1 MKKLIWLIVIVAV
14 VAGAWYLM
22 SGKAPVN
29 TDTATQQDAQQIT
42 AEASAISN
50 LPGLDDASLNAE
62 FKQID
67 ADSKS
72 L

>member
-14 VAGAWYLM
+14 VAGGWYLM
-22 SGKAPVN
+22 TQKAPVS
-29 TDTATQQDAQQIT
+29 TDTTAQKDAQQIT
-42 AEASAISN
+42 AEASAIGS

>member
-14 VAGAWYLM
+14 VAGVWYLM
-22 SGKAPVN
+22 SQKAPTG
-29 TDTATQQDAQQIT
+29 TDTTAQQDAQQIS
-42 AEASAISN
+42 AEASAMSN
-50 LPGLDDASLNAE
+50 LSGLDDASLNAE